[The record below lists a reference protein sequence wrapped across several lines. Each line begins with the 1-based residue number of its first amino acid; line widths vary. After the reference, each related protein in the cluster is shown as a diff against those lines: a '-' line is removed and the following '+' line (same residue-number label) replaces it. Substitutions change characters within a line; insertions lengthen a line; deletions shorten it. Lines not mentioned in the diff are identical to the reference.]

1 MASKK
6 RTTNLTRRRA
16 SVSMHRN
23 GLTIEIADVPAVD
36 AGVVASELVKVMRTL
51 ASKYE
56 ELIPDAGMVGGGIGL
71 EVPEEEGVED
81 AVDPPVMRQRPRI
94 GFTP

>member
-6 RTTNLTRRRA
+6 RTTNMTRRRA
-16 SVSMHRN
+16 NVSIHRN
-23 GLTIEIADVPAVD
+23 GLTIEVPDVPAVD

-51 ASKYE
+51 AARYE
-56 ELIPDAGMVGGGIGL
+56 ELIPDAGMVGAGSGI
-71 EVPEEEGVED
+71 EIPEEEGVED